1 MGEQQREYFMEAIQ
15 GKENL
20 ISKLADDLDKVT
32 ETNEELKRQLERVI
46 SERDRLEKKLKSD
59 PLYNIFVG

>member
-1 MGEQQREYFMEAIQ
+1 MEAIQ

-32 ETNEELKRQLERVI
+32 ETNEELKR
-46 SERDRLEKKLKSD
+46 
-59 PLYNIFVG
+59 